1 MKKDGFIYIGEYYH
15 KHGKELSLTEKKL
28 GKTRDLSDPSLA
40 VSSEDLTIGYAIK
53 QAYSVQ
59 DVDMTFDLITAF
71 IDADRLTGEWFEDHN
86 NTLKSRI
93 EKFVVTMGGM
103 KIDSDVLPL

>member
-1 MKKDGFIYIGEYYH
+1 
-15 KHGKELSLTEKKL
+15 
-28 GKTRDLSDPSLA
+28 LSDPSLA

-53 QAYSVQ
+53 AAYSVQ

-93 EKFVVTMGGM
+93 EKFVITMGGM

>member
-15 KHGKELSLTEKKL
+15 KHGKELNLTEKKL

-40 VSSEDLTIGYAIK
+40 VSSEDLTIGYTIK
-53 QAYSVQ
+53 EAYSVQ

-71 IDADRLTGEWFEDHN
+71 IDTDRLTGDWFEDHN
-86 NTLKSRI
+86 NTLKNRI
-93 EKFVVTMGGM
+93 GKFIITMGGM
-103 KIDSDVLPL
+103 KIDSDVLPV

>member
-1 MKKDGFIYIGEYYH
+1 
-15 KHGKELSLTEKKL
+15 
-28 GKTRDLSDPSLA
+28 
-40 VSSEDLTIGYAIK
+40 
-53 QAYSVQ
+53 
-59 DVDMTFDLITAF
+59 MTFDLITAF

-93 EKFVVTMGGM
+93 EKFVITMGGM